1 MKFKEESSNKY
12 RVQFKRATEALINE
26 MTVDEFIEYLENN
39 ETLKVENCEHVN
51 GIKRCR
57 VYSLKETDELH
68 KIFLVTDDGRL
79 FYYKSLLEKAE
90 LVDEEKTDK
99 KAIKEKIKSII
110 EQIEEESEY
119 AAADFEAYMKEINN
133 DWEYDSEYDDFFFKG
148 LNRAKEIIIK
158 TLLGK

>member
-99 KAIKEKIKSII
+99 KVTVKEVKMLVTDITVIVLQNFILDLTEKANENWLPAQVQMLKELIK
-110 EQIEEESEY
+110 
-119 AAADFEAYMKEINN
+119 
-133 DWEYDSEYDDFFFKG
+133 
-148 LNRAKEIIIK
+148 K
-158 TLLGK
+158 TVTDK

>member
-12 RVQFKRATEALINE
+12 RAQFKRATEALINE

-39 ETLKVENCEHVN
+39 ETLKIENCEHVN

-57 VYSLKETDELH
+57 VYSLKETDELY
-68 KIFLVTDDGRL
+68 KIFLVTEDGRL

-99 KAIKEKIKSII
+99 KVTVKEVKMPVTDTTVIVLQNFILGLTEKAN
-110 EQIEEESEY
+110 ENWLPVQVQ
-119 AAADFEAYMKEINN
+119 MLKELIM
-133 DWEYDSEYDDFFFKG
+133 
-148 LNRAKEIIIK
+148 K
-158 TLLGK
+158 TLTDKQEE

>member
-99 KAIKEKIKSII
+99 KVTVKEVKMPVTDTTVIVLQNFILDLTKKAN
-110 EQIEEESEY
+110 ENWLPVQVQ
-119 AAADFEAYMKEINN
+119 MLKELIM
-133 DWEYDSEYDDFFFKG
+133 
-148 LNRAKEIIIK
+148 K
-158 TLLGK
+158 TLTDKQEK